1 MKPHGYETEPKL
13 NAETIGRGLN
23 RTLRR
28 YQVGLIDISQARQE
42 LALSLAMLKAHEQA
56 VLEKKLERLEAVLE
70 IEEAKRHAD

>member
-23 RTLRR
+23 RTLLR

-42 LALSLAMLKAHEQA
+42 LALLLAMLKAHEQA
-56 VLEKKLERLEAVLE
+56 VLETKIERLEAVLE
-70 IEEAKRHAD
+70 LEEAKRHAE